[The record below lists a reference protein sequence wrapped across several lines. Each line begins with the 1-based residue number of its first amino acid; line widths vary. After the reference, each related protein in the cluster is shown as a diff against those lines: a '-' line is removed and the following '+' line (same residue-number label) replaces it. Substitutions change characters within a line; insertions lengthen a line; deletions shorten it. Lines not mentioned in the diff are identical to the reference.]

1 MAVTIYT
8 SLLLEVTKSHG
19 ELEMVWTFIKT
30 TLLVGFLTGILFVV
44 AYLMGLDPIVALGFA
59 AFMNLIIYWFS
70 DRLVLRMGGAKVV
83 GEEDAPR
90 VYAALRRLNAASGMS
105 MPKVAL
111 VNSSVPNAFAT
122 GRSPSKATV
131 AVHTGLLS
139 VVNDE
144 ELEGVL
150 AHELTHVRNWDT
162 LTMTIAATVAG
173 AITYLAQW
181 GWLFGGAFGGGSSGR
196 NRQGGSLLG
205 LLFMLI
211 LAPFAAMLVQLAVSR
226 TREYAADE
234 GGAKLSGK
242 PLALASALEKI
253 EYQARNRRPSNKA
266 NPAISSLYIV
276 NPFRGSAFA
285 QLFSTHPRT
294 EKRIARLHQIAGTMG
309 YGSYYTQ

>member
-1 MAVTIYT
+1 
-8 SLLLEVTKSHG
+8 
-19 ELEMVWTFIKT
+19 MVWTFIKT
-30 TLLVGFLTGILFVV
+30 TLLVGILTGILFAI

-59 AFMNLIIYWFS
+59 ALMNLIIYWFS
-70 DRLVLRMGGAKVV
+70 DRLVLRMGRAKVV
-83 GEEDAPR
+83 SEEDAPR
-90 VYAALRRLNAASGMS
+90 VYAALRRLNASSGTP

-111 VNSSVPNAFAT
+111 VDSPVPNAFAT
-122 GRSPSKATV
+122 GRSPGKATV

-150 AHELTHVRNWDT
+150 AHELTHVRHWDT

-181 GWLFGGAFGGGSSGR
+181 GWFFGGAFGYGGGGYGR
-196 NRQGGSLLG
+196 GRQQGSLIG
-205 LLFMLI
+205 LLAMLV

-253 EYQARNRRPSNKA
+253 EYQARNRQPSTKA
-266 NPAISSLYIV
+266 NPALSSLYII
-276 NPFRGSAFA
+276 NPFRGSMLA
-285 QLFSTHPRT
+285 QLFSTHPAT
-294 EKRIARLHQIAGTMG
+294 EKRVARLQQIAANMG
-309 YGSYYTQ
+309 YGSYYSQ